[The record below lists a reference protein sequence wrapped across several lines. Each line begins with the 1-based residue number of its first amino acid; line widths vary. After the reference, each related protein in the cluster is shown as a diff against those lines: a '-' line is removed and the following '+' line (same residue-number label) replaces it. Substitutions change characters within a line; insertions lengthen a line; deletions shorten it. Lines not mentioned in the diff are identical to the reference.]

1 MIRSTDLLGASTAPI
16 TFTQPVWTGEVRQGS
31 SWFEIDAHGTTIAG
45 DVGPS
50 ARGLSIDAHTER
62 VLVHLLGERDAP
74 L

>member
-1 MIRSTDLLGASTAPI
+1 MIRPNDLVGAGTASI
-16 TFTQPVWTGEVRQGS
+16 TFTQPVWTGEVRHGT

-50 ARGLSIDAHTER
+50 ARGLSVDAHAER